1 MPDRSRAFAL
11 FGAFLVPLAVEAA
24 TPFSSGT
31 ATAAVSTNAWVIP
44 LTGPTATGAPWGI
57 NISQSRGKPPTKVPV
72 VLGAIETSTST
83 STAIVVDAIAPAGTS
98 NEQLVVVPGASVI
111 QFSNS
116 TSLSVQSG
124 GSSSQNATLPITPL
138 SLNLG
143 YGSSWNGSFVFGGYF
158 DKNRIFSEKWTPTQE
173 TSSGNATLLVTGK
186 QSVGTVSLH
195 KFTFQGDVAGD
206 QGSKITPSTPFGNSK
221 AGDVD
226 PNHDATL
233 DFNLNTI
240 MLPSKDYCGVNI
252 TITLNP
258 GVAGDNTYSEL
269 QIPVPAELTGSDQCT
284 TTNSDRVVL
293 GRPFFQAAMVYVDDG
308 GDIYFNAANRWA
320 LPVSLDTFNKDAM
333 LSVPSQPATATQ
345 SSTPTPTKSSSA
357 TLNDLPSPMW
367 MALVAVSA
375 LFFTA

>member
-1 MPDRSRAFAL
+1 
-11 FGAFLVPLAVEAA
+11 
-24 TPFSSGT
+24 
-31 ATAAVSTNAWVIP
+31 
-44 LTGPTATGAPWGI
+44 
-57 NISQSRGKPPTKVPV
+57 
-72 VLGAIETSTST
+72 
-83 STAIVVDAIAPAGTS
+83 
-98 NEQLVVVPGASVI
+98 
-111 QFSNS
+111 
-116 TSLSVQSG
+116 
-124 GSSSQNATLPITPL
+124 
-138 SLNLG
+138 
-143 YGSSWNGSFVFGGYF
+143 
-158 DKNRIFSEKWTPTQE
+158 
-173 TSSGNATLLVTGK
+173 
-186 QSVGTVSLH
+186 VSLR

-269 QIPVPAELTGSDQCT
+269 QIPVPAELTSSDQCT

>member
-1 MPDRSRAFAL
+1 MPDRPRASPL
-11 FGAFLVPLAVEAA
+11 FGAFLLPLLVEAA
-24 TPFSSGT
+24 SPFSSGT

-57 NISQSRGKPPTKVPV
+57 NISPSGGKTPTKVPV
-72 VLGAIETSTST
+72 VLGSVEASTST
-83 STAIVVDAIAPAGTS
+83 STAIVVDAIAPEGTS
-98 NEQLVVVPGASVI
+98 NERLVVIPGASEL

-124 GSSSQNATLPITPL
+124 GSSSQNTTLPITPF

-158 DKNRIFSEKWTPTQE
+158 DKNRIFGEKWTPTQE
-173 TSSGNATLLVTGK
+173 TSGGNATLLVTGK
-186 QSVGTVSLH
+186 QSIGTVSLR

-221 AGDVD
+221 ASEVD

-233 DFNLNTI
+233 DFNLNTM
-240 MLPSKDYCGVNI
+240 MLPSKDYCGANI

-269 QIPVPAELTGSDQCT
+269 QIPVLAELTTSDQCT
-284 TTNSDRVVL
+284 TNTGRVVL

-308 GDIYFNAANRWA
+308 GNVYFNAANRWA
-320 LPVSLDTFNKDAM
+320 LPVSLDAFNTDAV

-345 SSTPTPTKSSSA
+345 SATPTPTKSSSA
-357 TLNDLPSPMW
+357 TVNGLPGPMW
-367 MALVAVSA
+367 MALGAVSA